1 MLLFLLALGFLFLG
15 ALVSLISWRHPA
27 WARIFAPVTVILGSL
42 LALPP
47 VLSALLGKE
56 IPLLELPW
64 SLPFGSLTMRLDP
77 LSALFALPILVVSA
91 LAALYGIGYFSPIPK
106 RGNLSLYWFN
116 FNTLVVSMLVV
127 VTARNG
133 LLFLLAWELMS
144 LSSFFLVLFEK
155 DDAMVRRAGWTYLI
169 ATHIGTAFLLVF
181 FLLLGA
187 RSGGTLDFGAF
198 TESAFLPGTAGVAF
212 LLAMVGF
219 GTKAGFMPLHVWLP
233 EAHPAAPSNVSALM
247 SGVMIKT
254 GIYGLVRSL
263 TFLGTPAPWWGWVL
277 LAVGAFSGV
286 LGVLFALAQH
296 DLKRLLAYHSV
307 ENIGIIALGLGLGVF
322 GLSYHNPLLIYLGFA
337 GGLFHVVNHALFK
350 SLLFLGAGSVL
361 HSTGTREIDILG
373 GLLKRM
379 PTTGTTFLIGSVAIC
394 GLPPLNGFASEFMIY
409 LASLGSL
416 SMKGGASTAGFLVI
430 GSLALIGGLAVACF
444 TKAFGVIFLGEPRS
458 EEAEGAHETGKLMG
472 FPLLVLAGFCGILG
486 LTGPLVLKAL
496 APVIAVV
503 AGSGREA
510 LPFPYEG
517 AAALWKIT
525 GASLAGALL
534 LALLLFIRSRLMAGR
549 AVVSVPTWDCGYIAP
564 TARMQYTA
572 SSFADPITRLFRPL
586 LRTRKRFTPPSGLF
600 PSSSSFSTETSDLS
614 RDWLFEPM
622 FGSIERFLSR
632 FRRIQHGRLNLY
644 ILCILLTLVA
654 LLLWKLR

>member
-91 LAALYGIGYFSPIPK
+91 LAALYGIGYFSPLPK
-106 RGNLSLYWFN
+106 RGNLSQYWFN

-133 LLFLLAWELMS
+133 LLFLLAWEIMS

-155 DDAMVRRAGWTYLI
+155 EDAMVRRAGWTYLI

-187 RSGGTLDFGAF
+187 RSGGTLEFGAF
-198 TESAFLPGTAGVAF
+198 KGSVLLPGTAGVAF
-212 LLAMVGF
+212 LLALVGF

-322 GLSYHNPLLIYLGFA
+322 GLSCHNPLLIYLGFA

-472 FPLLVLAGFCGILG
+472 FPLLVLAGFCAILG

-549 AVVSVPTWDCGYIAP
+549 NVTAAPTWDCGYIAP
-564 TARMQYTA
+564 TAKMQYTA

>member
-1 MLLFLLALGFLFLG
+1 MLLFRLALGFFFLG
-15 ALVSLISWRHPA
+15 ALVSLISWRRPA

-42 LALPP
+42 LAMPP

-56 IPLLELPW
+56 VPLLELPW

-77 LSALFALPILVVSA
+77 LSALFALTILVVSA
-91 LAALYGIGYFSPIPK
+91 LAALYGIGYFSPLPK
-106 RGNLSLYWFN
+106 RGNLSQYWFN

-133 LLFLLAWELMS
+133 LLFLLAWEIMS

-155 DDAMVRRAGWTYLI
+155 EDAMVRRAGWTYLI

-187 RSGGTLDFGAF
+187 RSGGTLEFGAF
-198 TESAFLPGTAGVAF
+198 KGSVLLPGTAGVAF
-212 LLAMVGF
+212 LLALVGF

-277 LAVGAFSGV
+277 LAVGAFSGI

-307 ENIGIIALGLGLGVF
+307 ENIGIIALGIGLGVF
-322 GLSYHNPLLIYLGFA
+322 GLSCHNPLLIYLGFA

-361 HSTGTREIDILG
+361 HSAGTREIDILG

-549 AVVSVPTWDCGYIAP
+549 NVTAAPTWDCGYIAP
-564 TARMQYTA
+564 TAKMQYTA

>member
-1 MLLFLLALGFLFLG
+1 MLLFRLALGFFFLG
-15 ALVSLISWRHPA
+15 ALVSLISWRRPA

-42 LALPP
+42 LAMPP

-56 IPLLELPW
+56 VPLLELPW

-77 LSALFALPILVVSA
+77 LSALFALTILVVSA

-116 FNTLVVSMLVV
+116 FSTLVVSMLVV
-127 VTARNG
+127 ITARNG

-187 RSGGTLDFGAF
+187 RSGGTLEFGAF
-198 TESAFLPGTAGVAF
+198 KGSVLLPGTAGVAF
-212 LLAMVGF
+212 LLALVGF

-277 LAVGAFSGV
+277 LAVGAFSGI

-307 ENIGIIALGLGLGVF
+307 ENIGIIALGIGLGVF
-322 GLSYHNPLLIYLGFA
+322 GLSCHNPLLIYLGFA

-361 HSTGTREIDILG
+361 HSAGTREIDILG

-409 LASLGSL
+409 LAS
-416 SMKGGASTAGFLVI
+416 
-430 GSLALIGGLAVACF
+430 
-444 TKAFGVIFLGEPRS
+444 
-458 EEAEGAHETGKLMG
+458 
-472 FPLLVLAGFCGILG
+472 
-486 LTGPLVLKAL
+486 
-496 APVIAVV
+496 
-503 AGSGREA
+503 
-510 LPFPYEG
+510 
-517 AAALWKIT
+517 
-525 GASLAGALL
+525 
-534 LALLLFIRSRLMAGR
+534 
-549 AVVSVPTWDCGYIAP
+549 
-564 TARMQYTA
+564 
-572 SSFADPITRLFRPL
+572 
-586 LRTRKRFTPPSGLF
+586 
-600 PSSSSFSTETSDLS
+600 
-614 RDWLFEPM
+614 
-622 FGSIERFLSR
+622 
-632 FRRIQHGRLNLY
+632 
-644 ILCILLTLVA
+644 
-654 LLLWKLR
+654 